1 MICDLVGCDMR
12 KMSSVMNQIV
22 NEIIEAKKEQ
32 DETKERA
39 TKSQPP
45 ICITKEIKSPY
56 ILL

>member
-39 TKSQPP
+39 AKSQPP
-45 ICITKEIKSPY
+45 ICITKEI
-56 ILL
+56 